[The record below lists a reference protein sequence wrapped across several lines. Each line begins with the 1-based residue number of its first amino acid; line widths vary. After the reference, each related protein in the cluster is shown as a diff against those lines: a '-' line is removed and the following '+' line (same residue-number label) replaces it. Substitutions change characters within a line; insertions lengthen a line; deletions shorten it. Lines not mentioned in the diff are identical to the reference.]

1 MFARSTARSARIA
14 WPRLSARGLLDRLAA
29 RDAAHRQR
37 LTLAALDDHMLR
49 DIGVT
54 RADVSNELRRPLPW

>member
-1 MFARSTARSARIA
+1 MHASSTALRPRTV

-29 RDAAHRQR
+29 ADARHRLRAQMA
-37 LTLAALDDHMLR
+37 TFDDHMLR

-54 RADVSNELRRPLPW
+54 RADLDRELRRSPW